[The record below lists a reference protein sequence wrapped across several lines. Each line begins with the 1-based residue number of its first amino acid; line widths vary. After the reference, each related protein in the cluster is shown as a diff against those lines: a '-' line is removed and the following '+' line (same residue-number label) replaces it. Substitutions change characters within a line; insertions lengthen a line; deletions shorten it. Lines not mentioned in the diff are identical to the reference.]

1 MRRRATTLRRPLL
14 AALLATTMLPAAL
27 AAESAPS
34 VLGASGEL
42 YRVRS
47 GTYEALFP
55 HPPAGSGENPVLAL
69 DVVRDGALQ
78 RFVVPGT
85 EGVEAEQAPAITVD
99 HSTNS
104 VFLVWE
110 GQHNIHSVLDIVS
123 YSEAGFGDV
132 FEFSGDP
139 FSTKANPQLAATLDR
154 YQTLGD
160 DGEPVSASRTI
171 LHLVWFDDGS
181 VGQRVLYT
189 PLVIEAGDVLRT
201 NRVFDLQELDGGEP
215 ASGSAP
221 ATLLRKPQV
230 RSGRDGQSVV
240 IAFVAPGTGRLSSLE
255 LRSVTGELVSF
266 ADKARA
272 QVIEI
277 GYNNTGLSRRAIADK
292 ARAQVIEIGRR
303 LMRKEAADF
312 LAAGFLET
320 VGASLPEES
329 LEDVTDAA
337 RAQVIE
343 IGVSLRRGIADKAR
357 AQVIEIGR
365 ATAGPTH
372 LLDLRKAGRR
382 ELPTLPERPLRV
394 FLSQK
399 GDDAALAWAV
409 DDTVRYRETD
419 GQGGWGPERVL
430 TLGPGLSSDEA
441 FALVQQR
448 LAAR

>member
-1 MRRRATTLRRPLL
+1 
-14 AALLATTMLPAAL
+14 MLPAVVS
-27 AAESAPS
+27 AESAPS

-42 YRVRS
+42 YRVKS
-47 GTYEALFP
+47 GTYGALFA
-55 HPPAGSGENPVLAL
+55 HPPAGLEDNPVLAL
-69 DVVRDGALQ
+69 DVVRDGSFQ
-78 RFVVPGT
+78 RLLVPGT
-85 EGVEAEQAPAITVD
+85 EGVEAEQAPAITLD
-99 HSTNS
+99 HTTNS

-110 GQHNIHSVLDIVS
+110 GQHNIHSVLDIVG
-123 YSEAGFGDV
+123 YSADGFGDA

-139 FSTKANPQLAATLDR
+139 FSTKANPQLATTLDN

-160 DGEPVSASRTI
+160 DGDPVPASRTI
-171 LHLVWFDDGS
+171 LHLVWYDDGS
-181 VGQRVLYT
+181 LGQRVLYT

-201 NRVFDLQELDGGEP
+201 NRVFDLQELDGGDP
-215 ASGSAP
+215 ASGPASAAAP
-221 ATLLRKPQV
+221 ASLLKKPQI

-240 IAFVAPGTGRLSSLE
+240 IAFVAPGNGRLSSLE

-277 GYNNTGLSRRAIADK
+277 GRNNPSLSRRAIADK

-303 LMRKEAADF
+303 LMRKEAADY
-312 LAAGFLET
+312 LAASLLET
-320 VGASLPEES
+320 VGASLPDDD
-329 LEDVTDAA
+329 LEDVADAA

-372 LLDLRKAGRR
+372 LLDLRKAARR
-382 ELPTLPERPLRV
+382 DLPTLPDRPLRV
-394 FLSQK
+394 FLSQQ
-399 GDDAALAWAV
+399 GDNAALAWSV
-409 DDTVRYRETD
+409 DGAVRYRETD
-419 GQGGWGPERVL
+419 GDGSWGPERVL
-430 TLGPGLSSDEA
+430 TLSPTFTSDEA